1 MNKIDTTAT
10 GNVLVEMTPKE
21 WHRASILFKASEDV
35 TIDLGEE
42 ILRYRRQTG
51 TSLADTAKQLGISS
65 NYVSLIEWGLANNV
79 TPQLRQRILNLAGS
93 R

>member
-35 TIDLGEE
+35 SIDLGEE

-93 R
+93 Q